1 MNRIALIVFLVFVLI
16 ANIYNHDKQIQNY
29 ENELSAIKDIALER
43 NGKYE
48 DVLDNIV
55 KKFLGLKKMDF
66 KQLYLYN
73 ISQ

>member
-55 KKFLGLKKMDF
+55 KE
-66 KQLYLYN
+66 
-73 ISQ
+73 ISRFEKDRF

>member
-55 KKFLGLKKMDF
+55 KEISRFKKDGF
-66 KQLYLYN
+66 
-73 ISQ
+73 

>member
-1 MNRIALIVFLVFVLI
+1 MNRIALIVFLVFVLV

-55 KKFLGLKKMDF
+55 KE
-66 KQLYLYN
+66 
-73 ISQ
+73 ISRFEKDGF

>member
-1 MNRIALIVFLVFVLI
+1 MNRIALIVFLVFVIL

-29 ENELSAIKDIALER
+29 ENELSAIKDVALER

-55 KKFLGLKKMDF
+55 KE
-66 KQLYLYN
+66 
-73 ISQ
+73 ISRFEKDEF

>member
-16 ANIYNHDKQIQNY
+16 ANIYTHDKQIQNY

-55 KKFLGLKKMDF
+55 KE
-66 KQLYLYN
+66 
-73 ISQ
+73 ISRFEKDGF

>member
-1 MNRIALIVFLVFVLI
+1 MNRIVLIVFLVFVLI

-55 KKFLGLKKMDF
+55 KE
-66 KQLYLYN
+66 
-73 ISQ
+73 ISRFEKDGF

>member
-29 ENELSAIKDIALER
+29 ENELSAIKDIGLER

-55 KKFLGLKKMDF
+55 KE
-66 KQLYLYN
+66 
-73 ISQ
+73 ISRFEKDGF

>member
-1 MNRIALIVFLVFVLI
+1 MNRIVLIVFLVFVLI

-29 ENELSAIKDIALER
+29 ENELSGIKDIALER

-55 KKFLGLKKMDF
+55 KE
-66 KQLYLYN
+66 
-73 ISQ
+73 ISRFEKDGF

>member
-16 ANIYNHDKQIQNY
+16 ANIYSHDKQIQNY

-55 KKFLGLKKMDF
+55 KE
-66 KQLYLYN
+66 
-73 ISQ
+73 ISRFEKDGF

>member
-55 KKFLGLKKMDF
+55 KE
-66 KQLYLYN
+66 
-73 ISQ
+73 ISRFEKDGF

>member
-16 ANIYNHDKQIQNY
+16 ANIYNHNKQIQNY

-55 KKFLGLKKMDF
+55 KE
-66 KQLYLYN
+66 
-73 ISQ
+73 ISRFEKDGF

>member
-1 MNRIALIVFLVFVLI
+1 MLI

-55 KKFLGLKKMDF
+55 KE
-66 KQLYLYN
+66 
-73 ISQ
+73 ISRFEKDGF

>member
-1 MNRIALIVFLVFVLI
+1 MNRIALIVFLVFALI

-55 KKFLGLKKMDF
+55 KE
-66 KQLYLYN
+66 
-73 ISQ
+73 ISRFEKDGF

>member
-16 ANIYNHDKQIQNY
+16 ANIYDHDKQIQNY

-55 KKFLGLKKMDF
+55 KE
-66 KQLYLYN
+66 
-73 ISQ
+73 ISRFEKDGF

>member
-1 MNRIALIVFLVFVLI
+1 MNRIALIVFLVFALI

-48 DVLDNIV
+48 DGLDNIV
-55 KKFLGLKKMDF
+55 KE
-66 KQLYLYN
+66 
-73 ISQ
+73 ISRFEKDGF

>member
-1 MNRIALIVFLVFVLI
+1 MNRIVLIVFLVFVLI

-29 ENELSAIKDIALER
+29 GNELSAIKDIALER

-55 KKFLGLKKMDF
+55 KE
-66 KQLYLYN
+66 
-73 ISQ
+73 ISRFEKDGF

>member
-29 ENELSAIKDIALER
+29 ENELSAINDIALER

-55 KKFLGLKKMDF
+55 KE
-66 KQLYLYN
+66 
-73 ISQ
+73 ISRFEKDGF

>member
-1 MNRIALIVFLVFVLI
+1 MNRITLIVFLVFVLI

-55 KKFLGLKKMDF
+55 KE
-66 KQLYLYN
+66 
-73 ISQ
+73 ISRFEKDGF

>member
-1 MNRIALIVFLVFVLI
+1 MNKIALIVFLVFVLI

-29 ENELSAIKDIALER
+29 ENELSAINDIALER

-55 KKFLGLKKMDF
+55 KE
-66 KQLYLYN
+66 
-73 ISQ
+73 ISRFEKDGF

>member
-16 ANIYNHDKQIQNY
+16 ANIYNHDKQIRNY

-55 KKFLGLKKMDF
+55 KE
-66 KQLYLYN
+66 
-73 ISQ
+73 ISRFEKDGF

>member
-16 ANIYNHDKQIQNY
+16 TNIYNHDKLIQNY

-55 KKFLGLKKMDF
+55 KE
-66 KQLYLYN
+66 
-73 ISQ
+73 ISRFEKDGF

>member
-29 ENELSAIKDIALER
+29 ENELSAIKDVALER

-55 KKFLGLKKMDF
+55 KE
-66 KQLYLYN
+66 
-73 ISQ
+73 ISRFEKDGF

>member
-1 MNRIALIVFLVFVLI
+1 MNRIALIVFLVFTLI

-55 KKFLGLKKMDF
+55 KE
-66 KQLYLYN
+66 
-73 ISQ
+73 ISRFEKDGF

>member
-29 ENELSAIKDIALER
+29 ENELSGIKDIALER

-55 KKFLGLKKMDF
+55 KE
-66 KQLYLYN
+66 
-73 ISQ
+73 ISRFEKDGF

>member
-1 MNRIALIVFLVFVLI
+1 MNRIVLIVFLVFVLI

-29 ENELSAIKDIALER
+29 DNELSAIKDIALER

-55 KKFLGLKKMDF
+55 KE
-66 KQLYLYN
+66 
-73 ISQ
+73 ISRFEKDGF

>member
-1 MNRIALIVFLVFVLI
+1 MNRIVLIVFLVFVLI
-16 ANIYNHDKQIQNY
+16 GNIYNHDKQIQNY

-55 KKFLGLKKMDF
+55 KE
-66 KQLYLYN
+66 
-73 ISQ
+73 ISRFEKDGF

>member
-1 MNRIALIVFLVFVLI
+1 MNRIALIVFLVFLLI

-55 KKFLGLKKMDF
+55 KE
-66 KQLYLYN
+66 
-73 ISQ
+73 ISRFEKDGF